1 MHSIDIAAFCL
12 HALGAI
18 ICTIL
23 HFACGKTFAVDTYQ
37 DLRIAPF
44 PNTTGFGLAGGL
56 DPSCYTKPSQAV
68 CTRQGL
74 PLYQAPGLYTRWH
87 PLALLGHFELV
98 STAFSLIHV
107 YPALGE
113 WCASLAL
120 LGFVVFAPYTS
131 GATGLAE
138 LLTMAAGSIVA
149 SILFYYAYAPHGALD
164 PAVKVGL
171 RYAEY
176 AITAPELFV
185 AVLCVFIT
193 EPSAFMPLAGLILIA
208 MCNLGGLQMHWA
220 LIVLRSPDADDPERP
235 PQQQPKKQQQLR
247 VPKNWT
253 HPDQPEEEHGNE
265 SLDLLAAMLD
275 CGLFDTWVLFIAAM
289 SLIAYQGQ
297 LLFLT
302 DPPWYVTATAWFLLV
317 NYTSFGIWAT
327 LCYGLQ
333 WSDDTLDTGF
343 AVLSP
348 VAKLGIVGMLA
359 FAFAFQSV
367 CCGV

>member
-1 MHSIDIAAFCL
+1 MYHCVTQVVYF
-12 HALGAI
+12 
-18 ICTIL
+18 
-23 HFACGKTFAVDTYQ
+23 HF
-37 DLRIAPF
+37 P
-44 PNTTGFGLAGGL
+44 
-56 DPSCYTKPSQAV
+56 
-68 CTRQGL
+68 
-74 PLYQAPGLYTRWH
+74 
-87 PLALLGHFELV
+87 
-98 STAFSLIHV
+98 
-107 YPALGE
+107 
-113 WCASLAL
+113 
-120 LGFVVFAPYTS
+120 
-131 GATGLAE
+131 
-138 LLTMAAGSIVA
+138 
-149 SILFYYAYAPHGALD
+149 
-164 PAVKVGL
+164 
-171 RYAEY
+171 
-176 AITAPELFV
+176 
-185 AVLCVFIT
+185 
-193 EPSAFMPLAGLILIA
+193 
-208 MCNLGGLQMHWA
+208 
-220 LIVLRSPDADDPERP
+220 
-235 PQQQPKKQQQLR
+235 
-247 VPKNWT
+247 
-253 HPDQPEEEHGNE
+253 